1 MSMKVRTGTRQS
13 KAVWGTHMK
22 VIGIT
27 GGVGAGK
34 SKILNYFK
42 EKHGAAVIEADK
54 VGHLLM
60 EPGGACYYSIVEK
73 FGSSI
78 LNGDQTIN
86 RGKLGKIV
94 FSDEGLL
101 GELNKI
107 IHPRVKSHIVSEI
120 AKERAYHRTKY
131 FVVEAA
137 LLLEDHY
144 DVICDELWYIH
155 TEEGVRTKRLKETRG
170 YDDEKIASICANQK
184 SPEEFRS
191 ACQVVIDNSGALEDT
206 FRQIDEQL
214 GR

>member
-1 MSMKVRTGTRQS
+1 
-13 KAVWGTHMK
+13 MK

-34 SKILNYFK
+34 SEILKYLK
-42 EKHGAAVIEADK
+42 EKHGAVIIEADK

-94 FSDEGLL
+94 FADETLL

-137 LLLEDHY
+137 LLIEDHY
-144 DVICDELWYIH
+144 DVVCDELWYIH
-155 TEEGVRTKRLKETRG
+155 TDTEVRAKRLKASRG
-170 YDDEKIASICANQK
+170 YDDEKIASIMANQK

-191 ACQVVIDNSGALEDT
+191 ACQAVIDNSGDLTSTYE
-206 FRQIDEQL
+206 QIDRQL

>member
-1 MSMKVRTGTRQS
+1 
-13 KAVWGTHMK
+13 MK

-34 SKILNYFK
+34 SAVLNYLK
-42 EKHGAAVIEADK
+42 EQHHAVVVEADK

-94 FSDEGLL
+94 FADESLL
-101 GELNKI
+101 NELNKI

-120 AKERAYHRTKY
+120 AKERAYHRTNY

-137 LLLEDHY
+137 LLIEDHY
-144 DVICDELWYIH
+144 DVICDEMWYIH
-155 TEEGVRTKRLKETRG
+155 TDAGIRAKRLKETRG
-170 YDDEKIASICANQK
+170 YDDEKIAGIMANQK
-184 SPEEFRS
+184 SPKEFRS
-191 ACQVVIDNSGALEDT
+191 ACQAVIDNSGDLAYTYE
-206 FRQIDEQL
+206 QIDRQL

>member
-1 MSMKVRTGTRQS
+1 
-13 KAVWGTHMK
+13 MK

-34 SKILNYFK
+34 SAILNYLK
-42 EKHGAAVIEADK
+42 EKHHAVVVEADK

-94 FSDEGLL
+94 FADESLL
-101 GELNKI
+101 NELNKI

-120 AKERAYHRTKY
+120 AKERAYHRTNY

-137 LLLEDHY
+137 LLIEDHY
-144 DVICDELWYIH
+144 DVICDEMWYIH
-155 TEEGVRTKRLKETRG
+155 TDADIRAKRLKETRG
-170 YDDEKIASICANQK
+170 YDDEKIAGI
-184 SPEEFRS
+184 
-191 ACQVVIDNSGALEDT
+191 
-206 FRQIDEQL
+206 
-214 GR
+214 

>member
-1 MSMKVRTGTRQS
+1 
-13 KAVWGTHMK
+13 MK

-34 SKILNYFK
+34 SEILKYLK
-42 EKHGAAVIEADK
+42 EKYGAIVVEADK

-73 FGSSI
+73 FGSSV

-86 RGKLGKIV
+86 RSKLAKIV
-94 FSDEGLL
+94 FADEALL

-107 IHPRVKSHIVSEI
+107 IHPRVKSYIVSEI

-155 TEEGVRTKRLKETRG
+155 TDEKVRAARLKETRG

-191 ACQVVIDNSGALEDT
+191 GCQVVIDNSGDLADT
-206 FRQIDEQL
+206 QKQIDEQL

>member
-1 MSMKVRTGTRQS
+1 
-13 KAVWGTHMK
+13 MK

-34 SKILNYFK
+34 SEILKYLK
-42 EKHGAAVIEADK
+42 EKHGAIVIEADK
-54 VGHLLM
+54 VGHTLM

-94 FSDEGLL
+94 FADKELL
-101 GELNKI
+101 DALNQI

-120 AKERAYHRTKY
+120 AKERAYHRTNY

-144 DVICDELWYIH
+144 DVICDELWYID
-155 TEEGVRTKRLKETRG
+155 TNADVRSKRLKESRG
-170 YDDEKIASICANQK
+170 YDDAKIADIMANQK

-191 ACQVVIDNSGALEDT
+191 ACHAVVDNSGDLTDT
-206 FRQIDEQL
+206 YRQIDKLLE
-214 GR
+214 R

>member
-1 MSMKVRTGTRQS
+1 
-13 KAVWGTHMK
+13 MK

-34 SKILNYFK
+34 SAILKYLK
-42 EKHGAAVIEADK
+42 EKHGAIVIEADK

-86 RGKLGKIV
+86 RSKLGKIV
-94 FSDEGLL
+94 FADESLL
-101 GELNKI
+101 SELNKI

-120 AKERAYHRTKY
+120 AKERAYHRTNY

-137 LLLEDHY
+137 LLIEDHY
-144 DVICDELWYIH
+144 DVVCDELWYIH
-155 TEEGVRTKRLKETRG
+155 TDEAVREKRLKEKDG
-170 YDDEKIASICANQK
+170 LYY
-184 SPEEFRS
+184 
-191 ACQVVIDNSGALEDT
+191 VT
-206 FRQIDEQL
+206 FRTAIPIRICDAALTLILQ
-214 GR
+214 

>member
-1 MSMKVRTGTRQS
+1 
-13 KAVWGTHMK
+13 MK

-34 SKILNYFK
+34 SAILNYLK
-42 EKHGAAVIEADK
+42 EKHHAVVVEADK

-94 FSDEGLL
+94 FADESLL
-101 GELNKI
+101 NELNKI

-120 AKERAYHRTKY
+120 AKERAYHRTNY

-137 LLLEDHY
+137 LLIEDHY
-144 DVICDELWYIH
+144 DVICDEMWYIH
-155 TEEGVRTKRLKETRG
+155 TDADIRAKRLKETRG
-170 YDDEKIASICANQK
+170 YDDEKIAGIMANQK

-191 ACQVVIDNSGALEDT
+191 ACQAVIDNSEDLAYT
-206 FRQIDEQL
+206 YEQIDRQL

>member
-1 MSMKVRTGTRQS
+1 
-13 KAVWGTHMK
+13 MK

-27 GGVGAGK
+27 GGGGAGK
-34 SKILNYFK
+34 SEILKYLK
-42 EKHGAAVIEADK
+42 EQYGAIVVEADK

-94 FSDEGLL
+94 FADEGLL
-101 GELNKI
+101 AELNKI

-137 LLLEDHY
+137 LLIEDHY
-144 DVICDELWYIH
+144 DVICDEMWYIH
-155 TEEGVRTKRLKETRG
+155 TDAAVRAERLKETRG
-170 YDDEKIASICANQK
+170 YDDEKITSICSNQK

-191 ACQVVIDNSGALEDT
+191 ACQVVIDNSGDLT
-206 FRQIDEQL
+206 VTQKQIDEQL
-214 GR
+214 AR

>member
-1 MSMKVRTGTRQS
+1 
-13 KAVWGTHMK
+13 MK

-34 SKILNYFK
+34 SEILKFFK
-42 EKHGAAVIEADK
+42 EKYHAIVVEADR
-54 VGHLLM
+54 VGHMLM

-94 FSDEGLL
+94 FSDEALL
-101 GELNKI
+101 AELNKI

-120 AKERAYHRTKY
+120 AKERAYHRTDL

-137 LLLEDHY
+137 LLIEDHY
-144 DVICDELWYIH
+144 DVVCDELWYIH
-155 TEEGVRTKRLKETRG
+155 TDEEVRGKRLKEARG

-184 SPEEFRS
+184 SPAEFRS
-191 ACQVVIDNSGALEDT
+191 ACQVVIDNSGDLADT
-206 FRQIDEQL
+206 YRQIEEQL

>member
-1 MSMKVRTGTRQS
+1 
-13 KAVWGTHMK
+13 MK

-34 SKILNYFK
+34 SEILRYLK
-42 EKHGAAVIEADK
+42 EKYCAMVVEADK
-54 VGHLLM
+54 VGHFLM

-78 LNGDQTIN
+78 LNADQTIN

-94 FSDEGLL
+94 FADPALL
-101 GELNKI
+101 EALNKI

-120 AKERAYHRTKY
+120 AKERAYHRTEY

-155 TEEGVRTKRLKETRG
+155 TDEAVREKRLKETRG
-170 YDDEKIASICANQK
+170 YDDEKIAGIMANQK

-191 ACQVVIDNSGALEDT
+191 ACQIVIDNSGDLTDT
-206 FRQIDEQL
+206 YRQIDEQL

>member
-1 MSMKVRTGTRQS
+1 
-13 KAVWGTHMK
+13 MK

-34 SKILNYFK
+34 SEILKFFK
-42 EKHGAAVIEADK
+42 EKYHAIVVEADK
-54 VGHLLM
+54 VGHMLM

-94 FSDEGLL
+94 FSDEALL
-101 GELNKI
+101 AELNKI

-120 AKERAYHRTKY
+120 AKERAYHRTNY

-144 DVICDELWYIH
+144 DVICDEVWYIH
-155 TEEGVRTKRLKETRG
+155 TDENVRAERLKESRG

-184 SPEEFRS
+184 SPEEFRC
-191 ACQVVIDNSGALEDT
+191 ACQVMIDNSGNLADT
-206 FRQIDEQL
+206 QKQIDEQL

>member
-1 MSMKVRTGTRQS
+1 
-13 KAVWGTHMK
+13 MK

-34 SKILNYFK
+34 SEILKYLK
-42 EKHGAAVIEADK
+42 EKYGAIVVEADK

-94 FSDEGLL
+94 FADDALL

-155 TEEGVRTKRLKETRG
+155 TDENVRTMRLKESRG

-184 SPEEFRS
+184 SPEEFRC
-191 ACQVVIDNSGALEDT
+191 ACQVMIDNSGNLADT
-206 FRQIDEQL
+206 QKQIDEQL

>member
-1 MSMKVRTGTRQS
+1 
-13 KAVWGTHMK
+13 MK

-34 SKILNYFK
+34 SEILKYLK
-42 EKHGAAVIEADK
+42 EKHGAVVIEADK

-94 FSDEGLL
+94 FADEGLL
-101 GELNKI
+101 AELNKI

-131 FVVEAA
+131 FVVQAA
-137 LLLEDHY
+137 LLNEDNY
-144 DVICDELWYIH
+144 DVICDEMWFIH
-155 TEEGVRTKRLKETRG
+155 TDESVRAERLKETRG
-170 YDDEKIASICANQK
+170 FDDEKITSICANQK

-191 ACQVVIDNSGALEDT
+191 AWQVVIDNSGDLT
-206 FRQIDEQL
+206 GTQKQIDEQL

>member
-1 MSMKVRTGTRQS
+1 
-13 KAVWGTHMK
+13 MK

-34 SKILNYFK
+34 SEILKYLK
-42 EKHGAAVIEADK
+42 EKHGAMVVEADK

-60 EPGGACYYSIVEK
+60 EPGGACYYSILEK

-94 FSDEGLL
+94 FADPQLL
-101 GELNKI
+101 DALNKI
-107 IHPRVKSHIVSEI
+107 IHPRVKSYIVSEI

-137 LLLEDHY
+137 LLIEDHY

-155 TEEGVRTKRLKETRG
+155 TDEAVRADRLRESRG
-170 YDDEKIASICANQK
+170 YDDEKIESIMANQK
-184 SPEEFRS
+184 SPEEFKS
-191 ACQVVIDNSGALEDT
+191 ACQVVIDNSGLLEYT
-206 FRQIDEQL
+206 QEQIDRQL

>member
-1 MSMKVRTGTRQS
+1 
-13 KAVWGTHMK
+13 MK

-34 SKILNYFK
+34 SAILNYLK
-42 EKHGAAVIEADK
+42 EKHHAVVVEADK

-94 FSDEGLL
+94 FADESLL
-101 GELNKI
+101 NELNKI

-120 AKERAYHRTKY
+120 AKERAYHRTNY

-137 LLLEDHY
+137 LLIEDHY
-144 DVICDELWYIH
+144 DVICDEMWYIH
-155 TEEGVRTKRLKETRG
+155 TDADIRAKRLKETRG
-170 YDDEKIASICANQK
+170 YDDEKIAGIMANQK

-191 ACQVVIDNSGALEDT
+191 GCHIVIDNSGDLADT
-206 FRQIDEQL
+206 QKQIDEQL

>member
-1 MSMKVRTGTRQS
+1 
-13 KAVWGTHMK
+13 MK

-34 SKILNYFK
+34 SAVLNYLK
-42 EKHGAAVIEADK
+42 EQHHAVVVEADK

-94 FSDEGLL
+94 FADESLL
-101 GELNKI
+101 NELNKI

-120 AKERAYHRTKY
+120 AKERAYHRTNY

-137 LLLEDHY
+137 LLIEDHY
-144 DVICDELWYIH
+144 DVICDEMWYIH
-155 TEEGVRTKRLKETRG
+155 TDADIRAKRLKETRG
-170 YDDEKIASICANQK
+170 YDDEKIAGIMANQK
-184 SPEEFRS
+184 SPKEFRS
-191 ACQVVIDNSGALEDT
+191 ACQVVIDNSGDLAYTYE
-206 FRQIDEQL
+206 QIDRQL

>member
-1 MSMKVRTGTRQS
+1 
-13 KAVWGTHMK
+13 MK

-34 SKILNYFK
+34 SAILQYFR
-42 EKHGAAVIEADK
+42 EKHGAVVIEADK

-60 EPGGACYYSIVEK
+60 EPGSACYDSIVEK

-78 LNGDQTIN
+78 LNEDRTIN

-94 FSDEGLL
+94 FADEELL
-101 GELNKI
+101 TALNKI
-107 IHPRVKSHIVSEI
+107 VHPKVKAHIISEI
-120 AKERAYHRTKY
+120 EKERANRQTAL

-137 LLLEDHY
+137 LLIEDHY

-155 TEEGVRTKRLKETRG
+155 TDEAIRAARLKESRG
-170 YDDEKIASICANQK
+170 YDDEKIADIMANQK
-184 SPEEFRS
+184 TPEEFRM
-191 ACQVVIDNSGALEDT
+191 ACQAVIDNSGDLADT
-206 FRQIDEQL
+206 YEQIDRQL

>member
-1 MSMKVRTGTRQS
+1 
-13 KAVWGTHMK
+13 MK

-34 SKILNYFK
+34 SEILKYLK
-42 EKHGAAVIEADK
+42 EKYKAVVIEADK

-86 RGKLGKIV
+86 RTKLGKVV
-94 FSDEGLL
+94 FADEALL
-101 GELNKI
+101 KELNKI

-137 LLLEDHY
+137 LLIEDHY
-144 DVICDELWYIH
+144 DVICDEMWYIH
-155 TEEGVRTKRLKETRG
+155 TDASVRAERLKETRG

-191 ACQVVIDNSGALEDT
+191 ACQVVIDNSGDLAGT
-206 FRQIDEQL
+206 QKQIDEQL

>member
-1 MSMKVRTGTRQS
+1 
-13 KAVWGTHMK
+13 MK

-34 SKILNYFK
+34 SAILNYLK
-42 EKHGAAVIEADK
+42 EKHHAVVVEADK

-73 FGSSI
+73 FGSSV

-94 FSDEGLL
+94 FADESLL
-101 GELNKI
+101 NELNKI

-120 AKERAYHRTKY
+120 AKERAYHRTNY

-137 LLLEDHY
+137 LLIEDHY
-144 DVICDELWYIH
+144 DVICDEMWYIH
-155 TEEGVRTKRLKETRG
+155 TDADIRAKRLKETRG
-170 YDDEKIASICANQK
+170 YDDEKIAGIMANQK

-191 ACQVVIDNSGALEDT
+191 ACQVVIDNSGDLAYTYE
-206 FRQIDEQL
+206 QIDRQL

>member
-1 MSMKVRTGTRQS
+1 MKI
-13 KAVWGTHMK
+13 
-22 VIGIT
+22 IGIT

-34 SKILNYFK
+34 SEILKYLK
-42 EKHGAAVIEADK
+42 EKYKAVVIEADK

-86 RGKLGKIV
+86 RTKLGKVV
-94 FSDEGLL
+94 FADEALL
-101 GELNKI
+101 KELNKI

-120 AKERAYHRTKY
+120 AKERAYHRTNY

-137 LLLEDHY
+137 LLIEDHY
-144 DVICDELWYIH
+144 DVVCDELWYIH
-155 TEEGVRTKRLKETRG
+155 TEESVRAKRLKEARG

-191 ACQVVIDNSGALEDT
+191 ACQVEIDNSGNLADT
-206 FRQIDEQL
+206 CRQIDEQL

>member
-1 MSMKVRTGTRQS
+1 MQ
-13 KAVWGTHMK
+13 MK

-34 SKILNYFK
+34 SEILKYLK
-42 EKHGAAVIEADK
+42 EKHGAIVIEADK

-60 EPGGACYYSIVEK
+60 EPGGACYYTIVEK
-73 FGSSI
+73 FGSSV

-86 RGKLGKIV
+86 RSKLAKIV
-94 FSDEGLL
+94 FASEALL

-107 IHPRVKSHIVSEI
+107 IHPRVKSYIVSEI

-155 TEEGVRTKRLKETRG
+155 TDEKVRAARLKESRG

-191 ACQVVIDNSGALEDT
+191 GCHIVIDNSGDLADT
-206 FRQIDEQL
+206 QKQIDEQL

>member
-1 MSMKVRTGTRQS
+1 
-13 KAVWGTHMK
+13 MK

-34 SKILNYFK
+34 SEILRYLK
-42 EKHGAAVIEADK
+42 EKYSAMVVEADK
-54 VGHLLM
+54 VGHFLM

-78 LNGDQTIN
+78 LNADQTIN

-94 FSDEGLL
+94 FADPALL
-101 GELNKI
+101 EALNKI

-120 AKERAYHRTKY
+120 AKERAYHRTEY

-155 TEEGVRTKRLKETRG
+155 TDEAVREKRLKETRG
-170 YDDEKIASICANQK
+170 YDDEKIAGIMANQK

-191 ACQVVIDNSGALEDT
+191 ACQIVIDNSGDLTDT
-206 FRQIDEQL
+206 YRQIDEQL

>member
-1 MSMKVRTGTRQS
+1 
-13 KAVWGTHMK
+13 MK

-34 SKILNYFK
+34 SEILKYLK
-42 EKHGAAVIEADK
+42 EKHGAVVIEADK

-86 RGKLGKIV
+86 RGKLGTIV
-94 FSDEGLL
+94 FADAELL
-101 GELNKI
+101 NALNKI

-120 AKERAYHRTKY
+120 AKERAYHRTEL

-144 DVICDELWYIH
+144 DVICDELWYID
-155 TEEGVRTKRLKETRG
+155 TDADIRAKRLRETRG
-170 YDDEKIASICANQK
+170 YDDEKIAGIMANQM
-184 SPEEFRS
+184 SPEEFRN
-191 ACQVVIDNSGALEDT
+191 ACQAVIDNSGDLAGTYE
-206 FRQIDEQL
+206 QIDRQL

>member
-1 MSMKVRTGTRQS
+1 
-13 KAVWGTHMK
+13 MK

-34 SKILNYFK
+34 SEILKYLK
-42 EKHGAAVIEADK
+42 EKHGAMVVEADK

-73 FGSSI
+73 FGSSV

-86 RGKLGKIV
+86 RAKLGKIV
-94 FSDEGLL
+94 FSDETLL

-120 AKERAYHRTKY
+120 AKERAYHRTDL

-137 LLLEDHY
+137 LLIEDHY
-144 DVICDELWYIH
+144 DVVCDELWYIH
-155 TEEGVRTKRLKETRG
+155 TDEEVRGKRLKEARG

-184 SPEEFRS
+184 SPAEFRS
-191 ACQVVIDNSGALEDT
+191 ACQVVIDNSGDLADT
-206 FRQIDEQL
+206 YRQIEEQL

>member
-1 MSMKVRTGTRQS
+1 
-13 KAVWGTHMK
+13 MK

-34 SKILNYFK
+34 SEILKYLK
-42 EKHGAAVIEADK
+42 EKYGAIVIEADK

-73 FGSSI
+73 FGSSV

-94 FSDEGLL
+94 FADEGLL
-101 GELNKI
+101 AELNKI

-120 AKERAYHRTKY
+120 AKERAYRRTKY

-137 LLLEDHY
+137 LLIEDHY
-144 DVICDELWYIH
+144 DVICDEMWYIH
-155 TEEGVRTKRLKETRG
+155 TDASVRAERLKETRG
-170 YDDEKIASICANQK
+170 YDDEKIASICANQE

-191 ACQVVIDNSGALEDT
+191 ACHVVIDNSGDLAGT
-206 FRQIDEQL
+206 RKQIDEQL

>member
-1 MSMKVRTGTRQS
+1 
-13 KAVWGTHMK
+13 MK

-34 SKILNYFK
+34 SEILQYLKVNHK
-42 EKHGAAVIEADK
+42 AIIVEADK
-54 VGHLLM
+54 VGHMLM

-86 RGKLGKIV
+86 RGKLAKIV
-94 FSDEGLL
+94 FSDESLL
-101 GELNKI
+101 EALNKI
-107 IHPRVKSHIVSEI
+107 IHPRVKAHIVSEI
-120 AKERAYHRTKY
+120 AKERAYHRTNL

-144 DVICDELWYIH
+144 DVICDEIWYVDANPEI
-155 TEEGVRTKRLKETRG
+155 RAKRLKESRG
-170 YDDEKIASICANQK
+170 YDDEKIAGIMANQK
-184 SPEEFRS
+184 SPEEFKS
-191 ACQVVIDNSGALEDT
+191 ACQAMIDNSGSLIET
-206 FRQIDEQL
+206 YLQIDRQL